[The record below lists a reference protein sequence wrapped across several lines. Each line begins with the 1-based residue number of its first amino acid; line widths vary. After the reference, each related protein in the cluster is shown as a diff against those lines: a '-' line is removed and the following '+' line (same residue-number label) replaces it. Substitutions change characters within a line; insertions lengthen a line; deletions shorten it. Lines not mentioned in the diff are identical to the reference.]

1 MRKVF
6 LLALLVSPVALAQ
19 SVSVET
25 NSLMRLPSSTSV
37 LQLERLDVAD
47 YGTLLI
53 PATISQVTVDE
64 LHLGRDARIAIVPG
78 NTALQLQ
85 VRHAQLEQG
94 SQITSR
100 GAPGT
105 HEKPARAG
113 RDLTLRINSLT
124 AEALSV
130 DARGGAGAQG
140 YAGLDGAN
148 GVDPGC
154 TWGSAGRGFNGDN
167 GGDGLPGGAGA
178 QVRVELPKDFPAEH
192 IKVWV
197 EWRGRRF
204 GRYGWQAGQRR
215 GVQRL
220 PGVPHRG
227 WRKGPPRVGRAA
239 GASWACGYRDYS
251 AALSFKELQASSLQ
265 LAALLRTSAEPMQ
278 SPPPPIPRSG

>member
-1 MRKVF
+1 MHKVL

-37 LQLERLDVAD
+37 LQLGRLDVAD

-53 PATISQVTVDE
+53 PASISQVTVDE

-78 NTALQLQ
+78 TTALQLQ
-85 VRHAQLEQG
+85 VRHAQLDHG

-105 HEKPARAG
+105 HEKPAKPG
-113 RDLTLRINSLT
+113 RDLTLRIHALT
-124 AEALSV
+124 ADELSV
-130 DARGGAGAQG
+130 DARGGTGAKG

-154 TWGSAGRGFNGDN
+154 TWGAAGRGANGDN
-167 GGDGLPGGAGA
+167 GGDGLPGAAGA
-178 QVRVELPKDFPAEH
+178 QVRVELPQSFAAEQ

-197 EWRGRRF
+197 DGGAGGLAGTAGNPGKGGQSKGCLVYQTDGGEKGRP
-204 GRYGWQAGQRR
+204 GLEGQPGPVGPAGS
-215 GVQRL
+215 VTIQRL
-220 PGVPHRG
+220 
-227 WRKGPPRVGRAA
+227 
-239 GASWACGYRDYS
+239 
-251 AALSFKELQASSLQ
+251 
-265 LAALLRTSAEPMQ
+265 
-278 SPPPPIPRSG
+278 

>member
-6 LLALLVSPVALAQ
+6 LLALLVSPIALAQ

-47 YGTLLI
+47 YGTLLV
-53 PATISQVTVDE
+53 PATISQVTVEE
-64 LHLGRDARIAIVPG
+64 LHLGREARIAIAPG

-85 VRHAQLEQG
+85 VRTAQLEHG

-105 HEKPARAG
+105 HERPAKAG
-113 RDLTLRINSLT
+113 RDLVLRINALS
-124 AEALSV
+124 AEDLSV

-140 YAGLDGAN
+140 YSGLDGAN

-154 TWGSAGRGFNGDN
+154 TWDSAGRGANGDN
-167 GGDGLPGGAGA
+167 GGDGLPGAAGA
-178 QVRVELPKDFPAEH
+178 TVRIELPQSFPAEQ

-197 EWRGRRF
+197 DGGAGGLAGTAGKPGKGGQSKGCVVYRADGGEKGR
-204 GRYGWQAGQRR
+204 AGLEGQP
-215 GVQRL
+215 GPAGPAGAVTIQRL
-220 PGVPHRG
+220 
-227 WRKGPPRVGRAA
+227 
-239 GASWACGYRDYS
+239 
-251 AALSFKELQASSLQ
+251 
-265 LAALLRTSAEPMQ
+265 
-278 SPPPPIPRSG
+278 